1 LIINIFNYIFI
12 IKNYKKLEKI
22 LLLHESRLLQHPS
35 YINKKKY
42 RKRGEEINQNPHG
55 KEKIK
60 KEELVKTRR
69 NNFP

>member
-1 LIINIFNYIFI
+1 
-12 IKNYKKLEKI
+12 
-22 LLLHESRLLQHPS
+22 LHESRLLQHPS

-42 RKRGEEINQNPHG
+42 RKIGEEINQNPHG